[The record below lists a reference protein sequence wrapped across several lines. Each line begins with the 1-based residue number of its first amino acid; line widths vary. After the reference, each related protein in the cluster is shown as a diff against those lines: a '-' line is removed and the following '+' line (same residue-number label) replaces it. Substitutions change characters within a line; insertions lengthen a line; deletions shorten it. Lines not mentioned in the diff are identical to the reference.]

1 MQVFESGKKSLTGFQ
16 WEVANPDDYAVQTL
30 EQKAGLSN
38 LLARLMVEREI
49 TPETVDT
56 FLHPTLRN
64 DLPNPTTLKDMEK
77 AAQRVALAIMLKE
90 PIGIMGDYD
99 VDGATSTATL
109 KLFLESIGV
118 RVFTFIPDR
127 EDGYGPNAK
136 KMQEY
141 KDKGCSVVLTLDC
154 GTTAFEAIDA
164 GTQAGLDVIIL
175 DHHNAEGR
183 LPNAYAVVNAK
194 RLDEPADHPCH
205 HLAAVGVTFL
215 FVVALNA
222 ELRKNEFYQ
231 DRPEPDLKQYLD
243 LVAFGTVCDVVRLR
257 GVNRLLVQAG
267 LREMKQGRN
276 KGLMA
281 LCQRVQINGPVQ
293 TYHLGYILG
302 PRVNA
307 CGRIGQSDLG
317 MQLLSC
323 SDPVKAAVLA
333 EELESLNAVRRQIEA
348 DVMLQAMEQ
357 VESEVQK
364 HPFLVVKGEN
374 WHQGVV
380 GIVAGRLKDRYNLPV
395 FALSIEGDEIKGSSR
410 SVAGVD
416 IGTIIMNALTK
427 GLITRGGGHPMAA
440 GFSLRTDQLDG
451 FVKYLE
457 EVITPEALKDNPTSL
472 QADALVDI
480 GGITLDLLSQL
491 DPLEPYGEG
500 NPEPKFIIPN
510 ARLVYVNLLKNGHV
524 ACNFSG
530 PSGVRIN
537 AIAFKVADT
546 EIGTA
551 LLAGMNQPFH
561 LLGTLKKD
569 TWNGKTKIQI
579 QLQDVMAV

>member
-1 MQVFESGKKSLTGFQ
+1 MRVFADGKKSLAGFV
-16 WEVANPDDYAVQTL
+16 WEVATPDDFAVRTL
-30 EQKAGLSN
+30 EQKAGISN
-38 LLARLMVEREI
+38 LLAQLMVEREI
-49 TPETVDT
+49 TPETIDT
-56 FLHPTLRN
+56 FLFPTLRHN
-64 DLPNPTTLKDMEK
+64 LPNPTTLKDMEK
-77 AAQRVALAIMLKE
+77 AAKRVALAVMLGE

-109 KLFLESIGV
+109 KMFLQKLGTQ
-118 RVFTFIPDR
+118 VFTFIPDR

-136 KMQEY
+136 KMAEY
-141 KDKGCSVVLTLDC
+141 KEKGCTVVLTLDC
-154 GTTAFEAIDA
+154 GTTAYEAIDA
-164 GTQAGLDVIIL
+164 GTQIGLDVIIL
-175 DHHNAEGR
+175 DHHNAEAK

-194 RLDEPADHPCH
+194 RLDEPVDHPCH

-215 FVVALNA
+215 FVIALNA
-222 ELRKNEFYQ
+222 ELRKQGFYQ

-257 GVNRLLVQAG
+257 GVNRLLVKAG
-267 LREMKQGRN
+267 LQEIKLGHN
-276 KGLMA
+276 KGLSA

-302 PRVNA
+302 PRINA

-323 SDPVKAAVLA
+323 DDPVRTVVLA

-380 GIVAGRLKDRYNLPV
+380 GIVAGRLKDRYNMPV
-395 FALSIEGDEIKGSSR
+395 FALSIEGDEVKGSSR

-416 IGTIIMNALTK
+416 IGTIIMNAMAK

-440 GFSLRTDQLDG
+440 GFSLTKNQLDG

-457 EVITPEALKDNPTSL
+457 EVITPENLKDNPTSL

-480 GGITLDLLSQL
+480 GGITLDFINQL
-491 DPLEPYGEG
+491 EPLEPYGEG
-500 NPEPKFIIPN
+500 NPEPKFIIPDT
-510 ARLVYVNLLKNGHV
+510 RLVYVSLLKNGHV
-524 ACNFSG
+524 ICNFSG
-530 PSGVRIN
+530 PNGQRIG
-537 AIAFKVADT
+537 AIAFKAADT
-546 EIGTA
+546 EVGKA
-551 LLAGMNQPFH
+551 LLAGINQNFH

-569 TWNGKTKIQI
+569 VWNGKTKIQI
-579 QLQDVMAV
+579 QLQDVMTA